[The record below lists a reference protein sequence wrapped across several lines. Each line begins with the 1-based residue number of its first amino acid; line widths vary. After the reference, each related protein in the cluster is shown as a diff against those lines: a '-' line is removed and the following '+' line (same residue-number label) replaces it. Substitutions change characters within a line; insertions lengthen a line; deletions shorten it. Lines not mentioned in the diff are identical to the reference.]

1 MGHVMKITFDS
12 NVWRIIS
19 SPDKFPNE
27 PSIEAFKTI
36 RKAIDEKKIMPFLCE
51 TVFTLEAI
59 KRKDRKGF
67 FSNYKANINS
77 SVEEGKNG
85 ELKLSF
91 SMGPD
96 KTAHPGN
103 NNYLESHLN
112 DAIGIG
118 FQIIK
123 LPRIAGIVN
132 PDIEAH
138 FYQHNDLSSYH
149 DKVFKV
155 AREIEQKEAG
165 IFHIKE
171 LGKKYN
177 THWTAGIAQA
187 PVSEEGNIAK
197 AIAEWADD
205 DSVAC
210 HIAVGG
216 DYFCTRDTAKKAGDK
231 SIFSESNLEWLKQ
244 EYGFR
249 TISPEELARKCQK

>member
-1 MGHVMKITFDS
+1 MRITFDS

-27 PSIEAFKTI
+27 ASIEAFKAI
-36 RKAIDEKKIMPFLCE
+36 RKAIDEKKITPFLCE

-59 KRKDRKGF
+59 QRKDRKEF
-67 FSNYKANINS
+67 FSDYKANINN
-77 SVEEGKNG
+77 SVEEGESG

-91 SMGPD
+91 SIGPD

-103 NNYLESHLN
+103 NSYLESHLK
-112 DAIGIG
+112 DAIEIG

-123 LPRIAGIVN
+123 LPRIAGVVN
-132 PDIEAH
+132 LDIEEH
-138 FYQHNDLSSYH
+138 FYKHQDLSAYH

-155 AREIEQKEAG
+155 GREIELKEAG
-165 IFHIKE
+165 MFHVKE
-171 LGKKYN
+171 LGNKYN
-177 THWTAGIAQA
+177 ALWITGIEQA
-187 PVSEEGNIAK
+187 PENEAGNIAK
-197 AIAEWADD
+197 AIAEWADG

-231 SIFSESNLEWLKQ
+231 SILSEANIEWLKKD
-244 EYGFR
+244 YSFHI
-249 TISPEELARKCQK
+249 ISPEELARKCQE